1 MITIRTNFYW
11 KIKISA
17 NKQEE
22 ELSKSGKKE
31 LTFTSTINIS
41 THTSSPPGLTFLVSP
56 EPKPQEPRLDDGGAL
71 AGLQIRE
78 KKP

>member
-31 LTFTSTINIS
+31 LTFTSTINIW
-41 THTSSPPGLTFLVSP
+41 THISSPPRLTFIDS
-56 EPKPQEPRLDDGGAL
+56 QNRRSL
-71 AGLQIRE
+71 ASTTEEQLPDLRSE
-78 KKP
+78 KKNP